1 MVVSRSAAVLPLL
14 LLAGCGEGEAA
25 GPQSVAIEV
34 GAQQLDVRPVQYC
47 VDGEGQRYDT
57 TPPIIEVSPDTT
69 IRLTVPDVV
78 AERGWSVQVFDE
90 RLEELLGEVEVG
102 ADRAVFDEINTS
114 DVVPP
119 AFYLVVVQ
127 DADEDCEGF
136 SGAWPVGFVRAGG
149 AQGGTAAEPTPSTPQ
164 G

>member
-1 MVVSRSAAVLPLL
+1 MVPAVVL
-14 LLAGCGEGEAA
+14 LLAGCGSEPSGPQDVVVEA
-25 GPQSVAIEV
+25 GPQRVEA
-34 GAQQLDVRPVQYC
+34 APTQYC
-47 VDGEGQRYDT
+47 VDGEGQRYQT

-90 RLEELLGEVEVG
+90 RLEEQLGRADVG
-102 ADRAVFDEINTS
+102 TGKTVYDEINTS

-119 AFYLVVVQ
+119 AFYLVVVE
-127 DADEDCEGF
+127 DAGEDCEGF

-149 AQGGTAAEPTPSTPQ
+149 AQGGTATDTTPPAPQ
-164 G
+164 A